1 MNEENVKIARIKKSC
16 RAGKIVSTV
25 ICIASVFTLIIGI
38 IGSIK
43 VFSMGKEFDEMFS
56 TGRFAG
62 VISTSDEIGSASAIN
77 INLGAVPGEIHSD
90 IPAVQAAIDDHP
102 LCMLYGSYILGA
114 TIIMAIFTVLI
125 FLIRSVFSIIEKE
138 STPFTTVVKKRVTL
152 VLIITSVVL
161 FLTSGTAPG
170 VLCILLT
177 WAVNAILDYGVTLQ
191 VQSDE
196 TL

>member
-62 VISTSDEIGSASAIN
+62 VISTSDEIGSASAIT
-77 INLGAVPGEIHSD
+77 SD
-90 IPAVQAAIDDHP
+90 SSHAALVMVI
-102 LCMLYGSYILGA
+102 
-114 TIIMAIFTVLI
+114 
-125 FLIRSVFSIIEKE
+125 
-138 STPFTTVVKKRVTL
+138 STEVV
-152 VLIITSVVL
+152 S
-161 FLTSGTAPG
+161 
-170 VLCILLT
+170 
-177 WAVNAILDYGVTLQ
+177 
-191 VQSDE
+191 
-196 TL
+196 

>member
-1 MNEENVKIARIKKSC
+1 
-16 RAGKIVSTV
+16 
-25 ICIASVFTLIIGI
+25 
-38 IGSIK
+38 
-43 VFSMGKEFDEMFS
+43 
-56 TGRFAG
+56 
-62 VISTSDEIGSASAIN
+62 
-77 INLGAVPGEIHSD
+77 
-90 IPAVQAAIDDHP
+90 
-102 LCMLYGSYILGA
+102 
-114 TIIMAIFTVLI
+114 MAIFTVLI
-125 FLIRSVFSIIEKE
+125 FLIRSVFAIIEKE